1 MYHQHFGL
9 NEAPFS
15 IAVNPRYLFMSQR
28 HRDALAHLLYGVSGG
43 GGFILLTGEVGTGKT
58 TVNRCLL
65 EQLPDTTDLAIILNP
80 ALSAVELLATACD
93 ELKIDYPQGT
103 ESLKALTDAL
113 HRYLLDNYEQG
124 RKTVLMIDEAQHL
137 DFDVLEQIRLLTN
150 LETND
155 EKLLQIILI
164 GQPELTEKLSRPELR
179 QLNQRITARYNLQ
192 PLNLQET
199 TAYIRHRLEV
209 AGLRGGVSLFD
220 SAAVKQ
226 IHSLTRGIPRL
237 INVLCDRALL
247 GAYGQQRGRVN
258 KKLIAEA
265 AAEVFGDQ
273 ASASSAKNA
282 IGKRALLL
290 LMIAAASAGA
300 GYWFSE
306 GGRLNN
312 GTLMGD
318 AKPTADL
325 SADAISTG
333 NVSRAPSGVV
343 TSDLSKSAGSANSS
357 TTSSIDNAGTVSSS
371 TTLDGRGRL
380 VGEGNESSGVA
391 GFQASQPPGAITG
404 AITGNKADGAINNPN
419 FNATDGFGSA
429 QISAASPQQLM
440 SSAPVWELQ
449 IQEANERFW
458 QAASSTPVP
467 STVCPPPVITGLEC
481 TKQSVQVWN
490 DLMSLNRPVLLE
502 MVTDD
507 KFAAATLVLA
517 FRGASALTWT
527 PQGVL
532 EVPLGELADGWTGG
546 VQYLWQTPRGWTG
559 SVGLGDTSPVVDVVA
574 QMFATLDGMAAP
586 TVAAFGPALE
596 ARVRLFQENE
606 GIAADGVVGEQTILR
621 LNDRLGIGLTSQRA
635 LERSSMWLPKAS
647 TANGYQRDQR

>member
-93 ELKIDYPQGT
+93 ELKIEYPHGT

-113 HRYLLDNYEQG
+113 HRYLLDNHERG

-199 TAYIRHRLEV
+199 TAYIKHRLEI
-209 AGLRGGVSLFD
+209 AGLRGGVSLFE

-247 GAYGQQRGRVN
+247 GAYGQQRSRVN

-265 AAEVFGDQ
+265 AAEVFGEKAAVPSGQ
-273 ASASSAKNA
+273 SNV
-282 IGKRALLL
+282 GKRALFLIV
-290 LMIAAASAGA
+290 IAMASAIA
-300 GYWFSE
+300 GYWVTQSRISETNIQAPGPASDFSTRPDSSGSDTDNRFVEE
-306 GGRLNN
+306 GSSPQ
-312 GTLMGD
+312 
-318 AKPTADL
+318 A
-325 SADAISTG
+325 SVISPDKLANEINTG
-333 NVSRAPSGVV
+333 LDDNSFGQPRA
-343 TSDLSKSAGSANSS
+343 
-357 TTSSIDNAGTVSSS
+357 NAGLGQDI
-371 TTLDGRGRL
+371 TL
-380 VGEGNESSGVA
+380 
-391 GFQASQPPGAITG
+391 T
-404 AITGNKADGAINNPN
+404 
-419 FNATDGFGSA
+419 
-429 QISAASPQQLM
+429 
-440 SSAPVWELQ
+440 APVWELRV
-449 IQEANERFW
+449 QEASEWLW
-458 QAASSTPVP
+458 QAASNTPVP
-467 STVCPPPVITGLEC
+467 SSVCPPPKITGLSC
-481 TKQSVQVWN
+481 SKQEVNVWN
-490 DLMSLNRPVLLE
+490 DVMALNRPVLLDI
-502 MVTDD
+502 VTKD
-507 KFAAATLVLA
+507 KFAAAALVLA
-517 FRGASALTWT
+517 FGEATALMWT
-527 PQGVL
+527 RQGVL
-532 EVPLGELADGWTGG
+532 EVPLGELADSWTGG
-546 VQYLWQTPRGWTG
+546 VKYLWQAPQGWTG
-559 SVGLGDTSPVVDVVA
+559 SVGLGDTSPVVNVIA
-574 QMFATLDGMAAP
+574 QMFATLDGMAVP
-586 TVAAFGPALE
+586 TVTSFGPALE
-596 ARVRLFQENE
+596 ARVRLFQVSE

-635 LERSSMWLPKAS
+635 LERSSMWVTQTPAADS
-647 TANGYQRDQR
+647 YQRDQR

>member
-113 HRYLLDNYEQG
+113 HHYLLDNHERG

-209 AGLRGGVSLFD
+209 AGLRGGISLFE

-247 GAYGQQRGRVN
+247 GAYGQQRSRVN

-265 AAEVFGDQ
+265 AAEVFGEK
-273 ASASSAKNA
+273 AAIPSAQSNV
-282 IGKRALLL
+282 GKRALFLIV
-290 LMIAAASAGA
+290 IAMASAIA
-300 GYWFSE
+300 GYWVTQSRISE
-306 GGRLNN
+306 TNIQAPGP
-312 GTLMGD
+312 
-318 AKPTADL
+318 APDL
-325 SADAISTG
+325 STRSDSRVFDTDNRLVEEGSSRQAGVISPDKLANEINTG
-333 NVSRAPSGVV
+333 L
-343 TSDLSKSAGSANSS
+343 DDNSFGQPQA
-357 TTSSIDNAGTVSSS
+357 NAGLGQDI
-371 TTLDGRGRL
+371 TL
-380 VGEGNESSGVA
+380 
-391 GFQASQPPGAITG
+391 T
-404 AITGNKADGAINNPN
+404 
-419 FNATDGFGSA
+419 
-429 QISAASPQQLM
+429 
-440 SSAPVWELQ
+440 APVWELRV
-449 IQEANERFW
+449 QEASEWLW
-458 QAASSTPVP
+458 QAASNTPVP
-467 STVCPPPVITGLEC
+467 SSVCPPPKITGLSC
-481 TKQSVQVWN
+481 SKQDVDVWN
-490 DLMSLNRPVLLE
+490 DVMALNRPVLLE
-502 MVTDD
+502 IVTND
-507 KFAAATLVLA
+507 KFAAAALVLA
-517 FRGASALTWT
+517 FGETTALMWT
-527 PQGVL
+527 RQGVL
-532 EVPLGELADGWTGG
+532 EVALGELADSWTGG
-546 VQYLWQTPRGWTG
+546 VKYLWQAPQGWTG
-559 SVGLGDTSPVVDVVA
+559 SVGLGDTSPVVNVIA
-574 QMFATLDGMAAP
+574 QMFATLDGMAVP
-586 TVAAFGPALE
+586 TITSFGPALE
-596 ARVRLFQENE
+596 ARVRLFQVSE

-635 LERSSMWLPKAS
+635 LERSSMWVTQTPAGNS
-647 TANGYQRDQR
+647 YQRDQR

>member
-113 HRYLLDNYEQG
+113 HHYLLDNHERG

-209 AGLRGGVSLFD
+209 AGVRGGISLFE

-247 GAYGQQRGRVN
+247 GAYGQQRSRVN

-265 AAEVFGDQ
+265 AAEVFGEK
-273 ASASSAKNA
+273 AAIPSAQSNV
-282 IGKRALLL
+282 GKRALFLIV
-290 LMIAAASAGA
+290 IAMASAIA
-300 GYWFSE
+300 GYWVTQSRISETNIQAPGPAPDFSTHSDSRVFDTDNRLVEE
-306 GGRLNN
+306 GSSRQ
-312 GTLMGD
+312 
-318 AKPTADL
+318 ADV
-325 SADAISTG
+325 ISPDKLANEINTG
-333 NVSRAPSGVV
+333 L
-343 TSDLSKSAGSANSS
+343 DDNSFGQPQA
-357 TTSSIDNAGTVSSS
+357 NAGLGQDI
-371 TTLDGRGRL
+371 TL
-380 VGEGNESSGVA
+380 
-391 GFQASQPPGAITG
+391 T
-404 AITGNKADGAINNPN
+404 
-419 FNATDGFGSA
+419 
-429 QISAASPQQLM
+429 
-440 SSAPVWELQ
+440 APVWELRV
-449 IQEANERFW
+449 QEASEWLW
-458 QAASSTPVP
+458 QAASNTPVP
-467 STVCPPPVITGLEC
+467 SSVCPPPKITGLSC
-481 TKQSVQVWN
+481 SKQDVDVWN
-490 DLMSLNRPVLLE
+490 DVMALNRPVLLE
-502 MVTDD
+502 IVTND
-507 KFAAATLVLA
+507 KFAAAALVLA
-517 FRGASALTWT
+517 FGETTALMWT
-527 PQGVL
+527 RQGVL
-532 EVPLGELADGWTGG
+532 EVALGELADSWTGG
-546 VQYLWQTPRGWTG
+546 VKYLWQAPQGWTG
-559 SVGLGDTSPVVDVVA
+559 SVGLGDTSPVVNVIA
-574 QMFATLDGMAAP
+574 QMFATLDGMAVP
-586 TVAAFGPALE
+586 TITSFGPALE
-596 ARVRLFQENE
+596 ARVRLFQVSE

-635 LERSSMWLPKAS
+635 LERSSMWVTQTPAGNS
-647 TANGYQRDQR
+647 YQRDQR

>member
-93 ELKIDYPQGT
+93 ELKIEYPQGT

-113 HRYLLDNYEQG
+113 HRYLLANHERG

-137 DFDVLEQIRLLTN
+137 DFEVLEQIRLLTN

-199 TAYIRHRLEV
+199 TAYVRHRLEV
-209 AGLRGGVSLFD
+209 AGLRGGVSLFE
-220 SAAVKQ
+220 SAAIKQ

-247 GAYGQQRGRVN
+247 GAYGQQRSRVN

-265 AAEVFGDQ
+265 AAEVFGEKAAVPSGQ
-273 ASASSAKNA
+273 SNV
-282 IGKRALLL
+282 GKRALFLIV
-290 LMIAAASAGA
+290 IAMASAIA
-300 GYWFSE
+300 GYWVTQSRISETNIQAPGPASDFSTRPDSSASDTDDRFVEE
-306 GGRLNN
+306 G
-312 GTLMGD
+312 
-318 AKPTADL
+318 
-325 SADAISTG
+325 
-333 NVSRAPSGVV
+333 
-343 TSDLSKSAGSANSS
+343 SS
-357 TTSSIDNAGTVSSS
+357 P
-371 TTLDGRGRL
+371 
-380 VGEGNESSGVA
+380 
-391 GFQASQPPGAITG
+391 QASVISPDKLANEINTGLDDNSFGQPRAKVGLGQDITL
-404 AITGNKADGAINNPN
+404 T
-419 FNATDGFGSA
+419 
-429 QISAASPQQLM
+429 
-440 SSAPVWELQ
+440 APVWELRV
-449 IQEANERFW
+449 QEASEWLW
-458 QAASSTPVP
+458 QAASNTPVP
-467 STVCPPPVITGLEC
+467 SSVCPPPKITGLSC
-481 TKQSVQVWN
+481 SKQEVNVWN
-490 DLMSLNRPVLLE
+490 DVMALNRPVLLE
-502 MVTDD
+502 IVTED
-507 KFAAATLVLA
+507 KFAAAALALA
-517 FRGASALTWT
+517 FGETTALMWT
-527 PQGVL
+527 RQRVL
-532 EVPLGELADGWTGG
+532 EVPLGELADSWTGG
-546 VQYLWQTPRGWTG
+546 VRYLWQAPQGWTG
-559 SVGLGDTSPVVDVVA
+559 SVGLGDTSPVVNVIA
-574 QMFATLDGMAAP
+574 RMFATLDGMAVP
-586 TVAAFGPALE
+586 TVTSFGPALE
-596 ARVRLFQENE
+596 ARVRLFQVGE

-635 LERSSMWLPKAS
+635 LERSSMWVTQTPAADS
-647 TANGYQRDQR
+647 YQRDQR

>member
-113 HRYLLDNYEQG
+113 HRYLLDNHERG

-209 AGLRGGVSLFD
+209 AGLRSGVSLFE
-220 SAAVKQ
+220 STAVKQ
-226 IHSLTRGIPRL
+226 VHSLTRGIPRL

-247 GAYGQQRGRVN
+247 GAYGQQRSRVN

-265 AAEVFGDQ
+265 AAEVFGEKAAVPSVQ
-273 ASASSAKNA
+273 SNV
-282 IGKRALLL
+282 GKRALLL
-290 LMIAAASAGA
+290 LLVAAASAAA
-300 GYWFSE
+300 GYWVSQSDVSE
-306 GGRLNN
+306 S
-312 GTLMGD
+312 GTLARG
-318 AKPTADL
+318 L
-325 SADAISTG
+325 SSDSSSDSFY
-333 NVSRAPSGVV
+333 VS
-343 TSDLSKSAGSANSS
+343 SAGPDASVSDTDKASLEDGSGQISQQSAVISRNKLGTEVS
-357 TTSSIDNAGTVSSS
+357 AGIG
-371 TTLDGRGRL
+371 DG
-380 VGEGNESSGVA
+380 
-391 GFQASQPPGAITG
+391 GFSQPQV
-404 AITGNKADGAINNPN
+404 NADYGQGVPP
-419 FNATDGFGSA
+419 
-429 QISAASPQQLM
+429 AAP
-440 SSAPVWELQ
+440 AWELR

-458 QAASSTPVP
+458 QAASNTPVP
-467 STVCPPPVITGLEC
+467 STVCPPPKITGLSC
-481 TKQSVQVWN
+481 SKQAVNVWN
-490 DLMSLNRPVLLE
+490 DVMSLNRPVLLE
-502 MVTDD
+502 MVTKD
-507 KFAAATLVLA
+507 KFAAAALVLA
-517 FRGASALTWT
+517 FGDATALTWT
-527 PQGVL
+527 RQGIL
-532 EVPLGELADGWTGG
+532 EVPLGELADSWTGG
-546 VQYLWQTPRGWTG
+546 VQYLWQAPQGWIG
-559 SVGLGDTSPVVDVVA
+559 SVGLGNTSPVVNVIA

-586 TVAAFGPALE
+586 NVASFGPALE
-596 ARVRLFQENE
+596 ARVRLFQESE
-606 GIAADGVVGEQTILR
+606 GIDADGVVGEQTILR

-635 LERSSMWLPKAS
+635 LERSSMWVTQA
-647 TANGYQRDQR
+647 TVAADYQRGQR

>member
-113 HRYLLDNYEQG
+113 HRYLLDNYERG

-164 GQPELTEKLSRPELR
+164 GQPELTEKLLRPELR

-199 TAYIRHRLEV
+199 TAYIRHRLEI
-209 AGLRGGVSLFD
+209 AGLRGGVSLFE

-247 GAYGQQRGRVN
+247 GAYGQQRSRVD
-258 KKLIAEA
+258 KTLIAEA
-265 AAEVFGDQ
+265 AAEVFGEK
-273 ASASSAKNA
+273 AAVPVSKSSV
-282 IGKRALLL
+282 GKRALLVFF
-290 LMIAAASAGA
+290 IAVASAA
-300 GYWFSE
+300 VGYWVSQSDVSERSTSARGPASDLSSGFSS
-306 GGRLNN
+306 
-312 GTLMGD
+312 
-318 AKPTADL
+318 DL
-325 SADAISTG
+325 SAGPDAS
-333 NVSRAPSGVV
+333 V
-343 TSDLSKSAGSANSS
+343 SDLNDGLSGDRSTQPSQPLAVISRDTLGNEFKAG
-357 TTSSIDNAGTVSSS
+357 
-371 TTLDGRGRL
+371 L
-380 VGEGNESSGVA
+380 GEG
-391 GFQASQPPGAITG
+391 
-404 AITGNKADGAINNPN
+404 
-419 FNATDGFGSA
+419 GFG
-429 QISAASPQQLM
+429 QPRLNAALEQEVTLA
-440 SSAPVWELQ
+440 APVWELRV
-449 IQEANERFW
+449 QEANERFW
-458 QAASSTPVP
+458 QAASNTPAP
-467 STVCPPPVITGLEC
+467 STVCPPPKITGLSC
-481 TKQSVQVWN
+481 SKQAVNVWN
-490 DLMSLNRPVLLE
+490 DVMALNRPVLLE
-502 MVTDD
+502 IVTKD
-507 KFAAATLVLA
+507 KFAAAALVLGFGESTA
-517 FRGASALTWT
+517 IAWT
-527 PQGVL
+527 RQGIL
-532 EVPLGELADGWTGG
+532 EVPLGELADSWTGG
-546 VQYLWQTPRGWTG
+546 VQYLWQAPQGWDG
-559 SVGLGDTSPVVDVVA
+559 SVGLGNTSPLVNVIA
-574 QMFATLDGMAAP
+574 QMFATLDEM
-586 TVAAFGPALE
+586 TVPPVTSFGPALE
-596 ARVRLFQENE
+596 ARVRLFQESE
-606 GIAADGVVGEQTILR
+606 GITADGVVGEQTILR

-635 LERSSMWLPKAS
+635 VERSSMWVTKVS
-647 TANGYQRDQR
+647 EVGGYQRGQR

>member
-113 HRYLLDNYEQG
+113 HRYLLDNHERG

-209 AGLRGGVSLFD
+209 AGLRSGVSLFE

-226 IHSLTRGIPRL
+226 IHNLTRGIPRL

-247 GAYGQQRGRVN
+247 GAYAQQRSRVN

-265 AAEVFGDQ
+265 AAEVFGEKAAVPSVQ
-273 ASASSAKNA
+273 SNV
-282 IGKRALLL
+282 GKRALLVL
-290 LMIAAASAGA
+290 VVAAASAAA
-300 GYWFSE
+300 GYWVSQSDVSE
-306 GGRLNN
+306 SNILARGP
-312 GTLMGD
+312 
-318 AKPTADL
+318 ASDL
-325 SADAISTG
+325 SAGSDAS
-333 NVSRAPSGVV
+333 VSDNDN
-343 TSDLSKSAGSANSS
+343 DLSGRSS
-357 TTSSIDNAGTVSSS
+357 TQPSQQSVVISRNKLGTEVNAGIG
-371 TTLDGRGRL
+371 DGGFSQPK
-380 VGEGNESSGVA
+380 VNADFGQGVA
-391 GFQASQPPGAITG
+391 P
-404 AITGNKADGAINNPN
+404 
-419 FNATDGFGSA
+419 
-429 QISAASPQQLM
+429 AAPT
-440 SSAPVWELQ
+440 WELR
-449 IQEANERFW
+449 IQEANQRFW
-458 QAASSTPVP
+458 QAASNTPVP
-467 STVCPPPVITGLEC
+467 STVCPPPKITGLSC
-481 TKQSVQVWN
+481 SKQAVNVWN
-490 DLMSLNRPVLLE
+490 DVMSLNRPVLLE
-502 MVTDD
+502 MVTKD
-507 KFAAATLVLA
+507 KFAAAALVLA
-517 FRGASALTWT
+517 FGDARALTWT
-527 PQGVL
+527 RQGIL
-532 EVPLGELADGWTGG
+532 EVPLGELADSWTGG
-546 VQYLWQTPRGWTG
+546 VQYLWQAPQGWTG
-559 SVGLGDTSPVVDVVA
+559 SVGLGSTSPVVDVIA

-586 TVAAFGPALE
+586 KVESFGPALE
-596 ARVRLFQENE
+596 ARVRLFQERE

-635 LERSSMWLPKAS
+635 LERSSMWVTQA
-647 TANGYQRDQR
+647 TMAGGYKRGQR

>member
-113 HRYLLDNYEQG
+113 HHYLLDNHERG

-209 AGLRGGVSLFD
+209 AGLRGGISLFE

-247 GAYGQQRGRVN
+247 GAYGQQRSRVN

-265 AAEVFGDQ
+265 AAEVFGEK
-273 ASASSAKNA
+273 AAIPSAQSNV
-282 IGKRALLL
+282 GKRALFLIV
-290 LMIAAASAGA
+290 IAMASAIA
-300 GYWFSE
+300 GYWVTQSRISETNIQAPGPAPDFSTHSDSRVFDTDNRLVEE
-306 GGRLNN
+306 GSSRQ
-312 GTLMGD
+312 
-318 AKPTADL
+318 ADV
-325 SADAISTG
+325 ISPDKLANEINTG
-333 NVSRAPSGVV
+333 L
-343 TSDLSKSAGSANSS
+343 DDNSFGQPQA
-357 TTSSIDNAGTVSSS
+357 NAGLGQD
-371 TTLDGRGRL
+371 TTL
-380 VGEGNESSGVA
+380 
-391 GFQASQPPGAITG
+391 T
-404 AITGNKADGAINNPN
+404 
-419 FNATDGFGSA
+419 
-429 QISAASPQQLM
+429 
-440 SSAPVWELQ
+440 APVWELRV
-449 IQEANERFW
+449 QEASEWLW
-458 QAASSTPVP
+458 QAASNTPVP
-467 STVCPPPVITGLEC
+467 SSVCPPPKITGLSC
-481 TKQSVQVWN
+481 SKQDVDVWN
-490 DLMSLNRPVLLE
+490 DVMALNRPVLLE
-502 MVTDD
+502 IVTND
-507 KFAAATLVLA
+507 KFAAAALVLA
-517 FRGASALTWT
+517 FGETTALMWT
-527 PQGVL
+527 RQGVL
-532 EVPLGELADGWTGG
+532 EVALGELADSWTGG
-546 VQYLWQTPRGWTG
+546 VKYLWQAPQGWTG
-559 SVGLGDTSPVVDVVA
+559 SVGLGDTSPVVNVIA
-574 QMFATLDGMAAP
+574 QMFATLDGMAVP
-586 TVAAFGPALE
+586 TITSFGPALE
-596 ARVRLFQENE
+596 ARVRLFQVSE

-635 LERSSMWLPKAS
+635 LERSSMWVTQTPAGNS
-647 TANGYQRDQR
+647 YQRDQR

>member
-93 ELKIDYPQGT
+93 ELKIDYPKGT

-113 HRYLLDNYEQG
+113 HNYLLDNHERG

-164 GQPELTEKLSRPELR
+164 GQPELTDKLSRPELR

-209 AGLRGGVSLFD
+209 AGLRGGVSLFE

-247 GAYGQQRGRVN
+247 GAYGQQRSRVN

-265 AAEVFGDQ
+265 AAEVFGDKAAAPSVQ
-273 ASASSAKNA
+273 GSAGKRLLLVLLIAVASAAAGYWVSQSDVAENNASARVPASDLPAGSDTRLSDTDNGSLGGSSTQTSQQSGVIPRNA
-282 IGKRALLL
+282 LVNELN
-290 LMIAAASAGA
+290 AGA
-300 GYWFSE
+300 GD
-306 GGRLNN
+306 GGA
-312 GTLMGD
+312 G
-318 AKPTADL
+318 KPQ
-325 SADAISTG
+325 
-333 NVSRAPSGVV
+333 V
-343 TSDLSKSAGSANSS
+343 
-357 TTSSIDNAGTVSSS
+357 
-371 TTLDGRGRL
+371 
-380 VGEGNESSGVA
+380 
-391 GFQASQPPGAITG
+391 
-404 AITGNKADGAINNPN
+404 
-419 FNATDGFGSA
+419 
-429 QISAASPQQLM
+429 SAALGLGITPA
-440 SSAPVWELQ
+440 APVWELQ

-458 QAASSTPVP
+458 QAASNTPVP
-467 STVCPPPVITGLEC
+467 STVCPPPKITGLSC
-481 TKQSVQVWN
+481 SKQSVNVWN
-490 DLMSLNRPVLLE
+490 DVMSLNRPVLLDL
-502 MVTDD
+502 VTKD
-507 KFAAATLVLA
+507 KFAAAALVLA
-517 FRGASALTWT
+517 FGESTAFTWT
-527 PQGVL
+527 RQGVI
-532 EVPLGELADGWTGG
+532 EVPLAELAEAWTGSI
-546 VQYLWQTPRGWTG
+546 QYLWQAPQGWTG
-559 SVGLGDTSPVVDVVA
+559 SVGLGSTSPVVDVIA
-574 QMFATLDGMAAP
+574 QMFATLDGMEAP
-586 TVAAFGPALE
+586 TVASFGPALK
-596 ARVRLFQENE
+596 ARVRLFQTSA

-635 LERSSMWLPKAS
+635 LERSSLWERQDSAGS
-647 TANGYQRDQR
+647 SYQGNKR

>member
-113 HRYLLDNYEQG
+113 HRYLLDNHERG

-199 TAYIRHRLEV
+199 TAYIRHRLKV
-209 AGLRGGVSLFD
+209 AGLRSGVSLFE

-226 IHSLTRGIPRL
+226 IHNLTRGIPRL

-247 GAYGQQRGRVN
+247 GAYGQQRSRVN

-265 AAEVFGDQ
+265 AAEVFGEKTAVPVSQ
-273 ASASSAKNA
+273 SNV
-282 IGKRALLL
+282 GKRALLAL
-290 LMIAAASAGA
+290 LVVAASAAG
-300 GYWFSE
+300 GYWLNQSNVSE
-306 GGRLNN
+306 SNILARGP
-312 GTLMGD
+312 
-318 AKPTADL
+318 ASDL
-325 SADAISTG
+325 SAGPDAS
-333 NVSRAPSGVV
+333 VSDNDY
-343 TSDLSKSAGSANSS
+343 DLSGRSS
-357 TTSSIDNAGTVSSS
+357 TQPSQQPAVISRNKLGNEINAGIV
-371 TTLDGRGRL
+371 DG
-380 VGEGNESSGVA
+380 
-391 GFQASQPPGAITG
+391 GFSQPEV
-404 AITGNKADGAINNPN
+404 
-419 FNATDGFGSA
+419 
-429 QISAASPQQLM
+429 SAALGQDITPTVP
-440 SSAPVWELQ
+440 AWELR

-458 QAASSTPVP
+458 QAASNTPVP
-467 STVCPPPVITGLEC
+467 STVCPPPKITGLSC
-481 TKQSVQVWN
+481 SKQAVNVWN
-490 DLMSLNRPVLLE
+490 DVMSLNRPVLLE
-502 MVTDD
+502 MVTKD
-507 KFAAATLVLA
+507 KFAAAALVLA
-517 FRGASALTWT
+517 FGDARALTWT
-527 PQGVL
+527 RQGIL
-532 EVPLGELADGWTGG
+532 EVPLGELADSWTGG
-546 VQYLWQTPRGWTG
+546 VQYLWQAPQGWTG
-559 SVGLGDTSPVVDVVA
+559 SVGLGSNSPVVDVIA

-586 TVAAFGPALE
+586 KVESFGPALE
-596 ARVRLFQENE
+596 ARVRLFQERE

-635 LERSSMWLPKAS
+635 LERSSMWVTQA
-647 TANGYQRDQR
+647 TVAGGYQRGQR

>member
-93 ELKIDYPQGT
+93 ELKIEYPQGT

-113 HRYLLDNYEQG
+113 HRYLLANYERG

-199 TAYIRHRLEV
+199 TAYIKHRLEI
-209 AGLRGGVSLFD
+209 AGLRGGVSLFE

-247 GAYGQQRGRVN
+247 GAYGQQRSRVN

-265 AAEVFGDQ
+265 AAEVFGEK
-273 ASASSAKNA
+273 AAIPSAQSNV
-282 IGKRALLL
+282 GKRALFLIV
-290 LMIAAASAGA
+290 IAMASAIA
-300 GYWFSE
+300 GYWVTQSRISETNIQAPGPASDFSTRPDSSGSDTDNRFVEE
-306 GGRLNN
+306 GSSPQ
-312 GTLMGD
+312 
-318 AKPTADL
+318 A
-325 SADAISTG
+325 SVISPDKLANEINTG
-333 NVSRAPSGVV
+333 LDDNSFGQPRA
-343 TSDLSKSAGSANSS
+343 
-357 TTSSIDNAGTVSSS
+357 NAGLGQDI
-371 TTLDGRGRL
+371 TL
-380 VGEGNESSGVA
+380 
-391 GFQASQPPGAITG
+391 T
-404 AITGNKADGAINNPN
+404 
-419 FNATDGFGSA
+419 
-429 QISAASPQQLM
+429 
-440 SSAPVWELQ
+440 APVWELRV
-449 IQEANERFW
+449 QEASEWLW
-458 QAASSTPVP
+458 QAASNTPVP
-467 STVCPPPVITGLEC
+467 SSVCPPPKITGLSC
-481 TKQSVQVWN
+481 SKQEVNVWN
-490 DLMSLNRPVLLE
+490 DVMALNRPVLLDI
-502 MVTDD
+502 VTKD
-507 KFAAATLVLA
+507 KFAAAALVLA
-517 FRGASALTWT
+517 FGEATALMWT
-527 PQGVL
+527 RQGVL
-532 EVPLGELADGWTGG
+532 EVPLGELADSWTGG
-546 VQYLWQTPRGWTG
+546 VKYLWQAPQGWTG
-559 SVGLGDTSPVVDVVA
+559 SVGLGDTSPVVNVIA
-574 QMFATLDGMAAP
+574 QMFATLDGMAVP
-586 TVAAFGPALE
+586 TVTSFGPALE
-596 ARVRLFQENE
+596 ARVRLFQVSE

-635 LERSSMWLPKAS
+635 LERSSMWVTQTPAADS
-647 TANGYQRDQR
+647 YQRDQR

>member
-1 MYHQHFGL
+1 
-9 NEAPFS
+9 
-15 IAVNPRYLFMSQR
+15 
-28 HRDALAHLLYGVSGG
+28 
-43 GGFILLTGEVGTGKT
+43 
-58 TVNRCLL
+58 
-65 EQLPDTTDLAIILNP
+65 
-80 ALSAVELLATACD
+80 
-93 ELKIDYPQGT
+93 
-103 ESLKALTDAL
+103 
-113 HRYLLDNYEQG
+113 
-124 RKTVLMIDEAQHL
+124 
-137 DFDVLEQIRLLTN
+137 
-150 LETND
+150 
-155 EKLLQIILI
+155 
-164 GQPELTEKLSRPELR
+164 
-179 QLNQRITARYNLQ
+179 LQ

-306 GGRLNN
+306 GDRLNN

-429 QISAASPQQLM
+429 QISAASTQQLM

>member
-113 HRYLLDNYEQG
+113 HRYLLDNYERG

-273 ASASSAKNA
+273 AGASSAKNA
-282 IGKRALLL
+282 VGKRALLL
-290 LMIAAASAGA
+290 LMIASASAGA

-306 GGRLNN
+306 GGRLNSS
-312 GTLMGD
+312 TLMGG
-318 AKPTADL
+318 AKRSADL
-325 SADAISTG
+325 GADAIGTG

-343 TSDLSKSAGSANSS
+343 TSELSTSAGSANSS
-357 TTSSIDNAGTVSSS
+357 TDNAGTVSSS

-380 VGEGNESSGVA
+380 VGEGHASSGVA

-419 FNATDGFGSA
+419 FNATDGLGSA
-429 QISAASPQQLM
+429 QTSAASTQQLM
-440 SSAPVWELQ
+440 SSTPTWELQ
-449 IQEANERFW
+449 IQVANERFW

-467 STVCPPPVITGLEC
+467 STICPPPTITGLEC

-517 FRGASALTWT
+517 FREVSALTWT

-546 VQYLWQTPRGWTG
+546 VQYLWQSPRGWTG
-559 SVGLGDTSPVVDVVA
+559 SIGLGDTSPVVDVVA
-574 QMFATLDGMAAP
+574 QMFAILDGMAAP

-596 ARVRLFQENE
+596 ARVRMFQENE

-635 LERSSMWLPKAS
+635 LDRSSMWLPQAS
-647 TANGYQRDQR
+647 AANGYQRDQR

>member
-113 HRYLLDNYEQG
+113 HRYLLDNHERG

-192 PLNLQET
+192 PLNLQGDNGLHSG
-199 TAYIRHRLEV
+199 IGWRLQACAV
-209 AGLRGGVSLFD
+209 AVSLFE

-247 GAYGQQRGRVN
+247 GAYGQQRSRVN

-265 AAEVFGDQ
+265 AAEVFGEKAALPISQ
-273 ASASSAKNA
+273 SSL
-282 IGKRALLL
+282 GKRVGL
-290 LMIAAASAGA
+290 
-300 GYWFSE
+300 YC
-306 GGRLNN
+306 
-312 GTLMGD
+312 
-318 AKPTADL
+318 L
-325 SADAISTG
+325 SLWR
-333 NVSRAPSGVV
+333 V
-343 TSDLSKSAGSANSS
+343 
-357 TTSSIDNAGTVSSS
+357 
-371 TTLDGRGRL
+371 
-380 VGEGNESSGVA
+380 
-391 GFQASQPPGAITG
+391 
-404 AITGNKADGAINNPN
+404 
-419 FNATDGFGSA
+419 
-429 QISAASPQQLM
+429 PQ
-440 SSAPVWELQ
+440 
-449 IQEANERFW
+449 
-458 QAASSTPVP
+458 
-467 STVCPPPVITGLEC
+467 
-481 TKQSVQVWN
+481 
-490 DLMSLNRPVLLE
+490 
-502 MVTDD
+502 
-507 KFAAATLVLA
+507 
-517 FRGASALTWT
+517 
-527 PQGVL
+527 QGVL
-532 EVPLGELADGWTGG
+532 GEPVGSIRK
-546 VQYLWQTPRGWTG
+546 QYLGACPC
-559 SVGLGDTSPVVDVVA
+559 S
-574 QMFATLDGMAAP
+574 
-586 TVAAFGPALE
+586 
-596 ARVRLFQENE
+596 
-606 GIAADGVVGEQTILR
+606 
-621 LNDRLGIGLTSQRA
+621 
-635 LERSSMWLPKAS
+635 
-647 TANGYQRDQR
+647 

>member
-113 HRYLLDNYEQG
+113 HRYLLDNHERG

-209 AGLRGGVSLFD
+209 AGLRGGISLFE

-226 IHSLTRGIPRL
+226 IHNLTRGIPRL

-247 GAYGQQRGRVN
+247 GAYGQQRSRVN

-265 AAEVFGDQ
+265 AAEVFGEKAVVPVSQ
-273 ASASSAKNA
+273 SNV
-282 IGKRALLL
+282 GKRALLAL
-290 LMIAAASAGA
+290 LVAAVSAAA
-300 GYWFSE
+300 GYWVSQSDVSE
-306 GGRLNN
+306 SNILARGP
-312 GTLMGD
+312 
-318 AKPTADL
+318 ASDL
-325 SADAISTG
+325 SAGSDAS
-333 NVSRAPSGVV
+333 VSDNDN
-343 TSDLSKSAGSANSS
+343 DLSGRSS
-357 TTSSIDNAGTVSSS
+357 TQPSQQSVVISRNKLGTEVNAGIG
-371 TTLDGRGRL
+371 DG
-380 VGEGNESSGVA
+380 
-391 GFQASQPPGAITG
+391 GFSQPKV
-404 AITGNKADGAINNPN
+404 NADIGQGVTP
-419 FNATDGFGSA
+419 
-429 QISAASPQQLM
+429 AAPI
-440 SSAPVWELQ
+440 WELR
-449 IQEANERFW
+449 IQEANQRFW
-458 QAASSTPVP
+458 QAASNTPVP
-467 STVCPPPVITGLEC
+467 STVCPPPKITGLSC
-481 TKQSVQVWN
+481 SKQAVNVWN
-490 DLMSLNRPVLLE
+490 DVMSLNRPVLLE
-502 MVTDD
+502 MVTKD
-507 KFAAATLVLA
+507 KFAAAALVLA
-517 FRGASALTWT
+517 FGDARALTWT
-527 PQGVL
+527 RQGIL
-532 EVPLGELADGWTGG
+532 EVPLGELADSWTGG
-546 VQYLWQTPRGWTG
+546 VQYLWQAPQGWTG
-559 SVGLGDTSPVVDVVA
+559 SVGLGSTSPVVDVIA

-586 TVAAFGPALE
+586 QVESFGPALE
-596 ARVRLFQENE
+596 ARVRLFQERE

-635 LERSSMWLPKAS
+635 LERSSMWVTQA
-647 TANGYQRDQR
+647 TVAGGYQRGQR

>member
-113 HRYLLDNYEQG
+113 HHYLLDNHERG

-209 AGLRGGVSLFD
+209 AGLRGGISLFE

-247 GAYGQQRGRVN
+247 GAYGQQRSRVN

-265 AAEVFGDQ
+265 AAEVFGEK
-273 ASASSAKNA
+273 AAIPSAQSNV
-282 IGKRALLL
+282 GKRALFLIV
-290 LMIAAASAGA
+290 IAMASAIA
-300 GYWFSE
+300 GYWVTQSRISETNIQAPGPAPDFSTHSDSRVFDTDNRLVEE
-306 GGRLNN
+306 GSSRQ
-312 GTLMGD
+312 
-318 AKPTADL
+318 ADV
-325 SADAISTG
+325 ISPDKLANEINTG
-333 NVSRAPSGVV
+333 L
-343 TSDLSKSAGSANSS
+343 DDNSFGQPQA
-357 TTSSIDNAGTVSSS
+357 NAGLGQDI
-371 TTLDGRGRL
+371 TL
-380 VGEGNESSGVA
+380 
-391 GFQASQPPGAITG
+391 T
-404 AITGNKADGAINNPN
+404 
-419 FNATDGFGSA
+419 
-429 QISAASPQQLM
+429 
-440 SSAPVWELQ
+440 APVWELRV
-449 IQEANERFW
+449 QEASEWLW
-458 QAASSTPVP
+458 QAASNTPVP
-467 STVCPPPVITGLEC
+467 SSVCPPPKITGLSC
-481 TKQSVQVWN
+481 SKQDVDVWN
-490 DLMSLNRPVLLE
+490 DVMALNRPVMLE
-502 MVTDD
+502 IVTND
-507 KFAAATLVLA
+507 KFAAAALVLA
-517 FRGASALTWT
+517 FGETTALMWT
-527 PQGVL
+527 RQGVL
-532 EVPLGELADGWTGG
+532 EVALGELADSWTGG
-546 VQYLWQTPRGWTG
+546 VKYLWQAPQGWTG
-559 SVGLGDTSPVVDVVA
+559 SVGLGDTSPVVNVIA
-574 QMFATLDGMAAP
+574 QMFATLDGMAVP
-586 TVAAFGPALE
+586 TITSFGPALE
-596 ARVRLFQENE
+596 ARVRLFQVSE

-635 LERSSMWLPKAS
+635 LERSSMWVTQTPAGNS
-647 TANGYQRDQR
+647 YQRDQR

>member
-113 HRYLLDNYEQG
+113 HRYLLDNHERG

-209 AGLRGGVSLFD
+209 AGLRSGVSLFE

-226 IHSLTRGIPRL
+226 IHNLTRGIPRL

-247 GAYGQQRGRVN
+247 GAYGQQRSRVN

-265 AAEVFGDQ
+265 AAEVFGEKV
-273 ASASSAKNA
+273 AVPSAQSKV
-282 IGKRALLL
+282 GKRALLAL
-290 LMIAAASAGA
+290 LVAAVSAVA
-300 GYWFSE
+300 GYWVSQSDVSE
-306 GGRLNN
+306 SDTQARGPAS
-312 GTLMGD
+312 D
-318 AKPTADL
+318 
-325 SADAISTG
+325 SSY
-333 NVSRAPSGVV
+333 VS
-343 TSDLSKSAGSANSS
+343 SAGPDASASD
-357 TTSSIDNAGTVSSS
+357 TDNASLEDGSGQGSQQSAMISSNK
-371 TTLDGRGRL
+371 LGMEVNAGIGDGDFSQLRGNADF
-380 VGEGNESSGVA
+380 GQGVT
-391 GFQASQPPGAITG
+391 P
-404 AITGNKADGAINNPN
+404 
-419 FNATDGFGSA
+419 
-429 QISAASPQQLM
+429 AAP
-440 SSAPVWELQ
+440 AWELR

-458 QAASSTPVP
+458 QAASNTPVP
-467 STVCPPPVITGLEC
+467 STVCPTPKITGLSC
-481 TKQSVQVWN
+481 SKQAVNVWN
-490 DLMSLNRPVLLE
+490 DVMSLNRPVLLE
-502 MVTDD
+502 MVTKD
-507 KFAAATLVLA
+507 KFAAAALVLA
-517 FRGASALTWT
+517 FGDATALTWT
-527 PQGVL
+527 RQGIL
-532 EVPLGELADGWTGG
+532 EVPLGELADSWTGG
-546 VQYLWQTPRGWTG
+546 VQYLWQAPQGWIG
-559 SVGLGDTSPVVDVVA
+559 SVGLGNTSPVVNVIA

-586 TVAAFGPALE
+586 NVTSFGPALE
-596 ARVRLFQENE
+596 ARVRLFQESE

-635 LERSSMWLPKAS
+635 LERSSTWVTQAS
-647 TANGYQRDQR
+647 VAGGYQRGQR

>member
-113 HRYLLDNYEQG
+113 HRYLLDNHERG

-199 TAYIRHRLEV
+199 TAYIRHRLKV
-209 AGLRGGVSLFD
+209 AGLRSGVSLFE

-226 IHSLTRGIPRL
+226 IHNLTRGIPRL

-247 GAYGQQRGRVN
+247 GAYGQQRSRVN

-265 AAEVFGDQ
+265 AAEVFGEKAAVPVSQ
-273 ASASSAKNA
+273 SNV
-282 IGKRALLL
+282 GKRALLAL
-290 LMIAAASAGA
+290 LVAAASAAG
-300 GYWFSE
+300 GYWLNQSNVSE
-306 GGRLNN
+306 SNILARGP
-312 GTLMGD
+312 
-318 AKPTADL
+318 ASDL
-325 SADAISTG
+325 SAGPDAS
-333 NVSRAPSGVV
+333 VSDNDY
-343 TSDLSKSAGSANSS
+343 DLSGRSS
-357 TTSSIDNAGTVSSS
+357 TQPSQQPAVISRNKLGNEINAGIV
-371 TTLDGRGRL
+371 DG
-380 VGEGNESSGVA
+380 
-391 GFQASQPPGAITG
+391 GFSQPEV
-404 AITGNKADGAINNPN
+404 
-419 FNATDGFGSA
+419 
-429 QISAASPQQLM
+429 SAALGQDITPTVP
-440 SSAPVWELQ
+440 AWELR

-458 QAASSTPVP
+458 QAASNTPVP
-467 STVCPPPVITGLEC
+467 STVCPPPKITGLSC
-481 TKQSVQVWN
+481 SKQAVNVWN
-490 DLMSLNRPVLLE
+490 DVMSLNRPVLLE
-502 MVTDD
+502 MVTKD
-507 KFAAATLVLA
+507 KFAAAALVLA
-517 FRGASALTWT
+517 FGDARALTWT
-527 PQGVL
+527 RQGIL
-532 EVPLGELADGWTGG
+532 EVPLGELADSWTGG
-546 VQYLWQTPRGWTG
+546 VQYLWQAPQGWTG
-559 SVGLGDTSPVVDVVA
+559 SVGLGSNSPVVDVIA

-586 TVAAFGPALE
+586 KVESFGPALE
-596 ARVRLFQENE
+596 ARVRLFQERE

-635 LERSSMWLPKAS
+635 LERSSMWVTQA
-647 TANGYQRDQR
+647 TVAGGYQRGQR

>member
-113 HRYLLDNYEQG
+113 HRYLLDNHERG

-199 TAYIRHRLEV
+199 TAYIRHRLEI
-209 AGLRGGVSLFD
+209 AGLRGGVSLFE

-247 GAYGQQRGRVN
+247 GAYGQQRSRVN
-258 KKLIAEA
+258 KKLISEA
-265 AAEVFGDQ
+265 AAEVFGERAAVPISQ
-273 ASASSAKNA
+273 SSLGTRAWLVFLVAVASAAVGCWVSQLEVSESNTSARGPAADFSS
-282 IGKRALLL
+282 
-290 LMIAAASAGA
+290 
-300 GYWFSE
+300 
-306 GGRLNN
+306 
-312 GTLMGD
+312 
-318 AKPTADL
+318 DL
-325 SADAISTG
+325 SARPNAS
-333 NVSRAPSGVV
+333 VSG
-343 TSDLSKSAGSANSS
+343 TDNGLLGDSS
-357 TTSSIDNAGTVSSS
+357 TQLLQQSAVISRNKV
-371 TTLDGRGRL
+371 
-380 VGEGNESSGVA
+380 GNEVNADIGD
-391 GFQASQPPGAITG
+391 GDISQPQVNVALVKSITP
-404 AITGNKADGAINNPN
+404 A
-419 FNATDGFGSA
+419 
-429 QISAASPQQLM
+429 
-440 SSAPVWELQ
+440 APVWELRV
-449 IQEANERFW
+449 QEASERLW
-458 QAASSTPVP
+458 QAASNTPVP
-467 STVCPPPVITGLEC
+467 STVCPPPKITGLSC
-481 TKQSVQVWN
+481 SKQSVNVWN
-490 DLMSLNRPVLLE
+490 DVMALNRPVLLE
-502 MVTDD
+502 IVTKD
-507 KFAAATLVLA
+507 KFAGAALVLA
-517 FRGASALTWT
+517 FGETTALTWT
-527 PQGVL
+527 RQGVL
-532 EVPLGELADGWTGG
+532 EVSLGELADSWTGSI
-546 VQYLWQTPRGWTG
+546 QYLWQAPQGWAG
-559 SVGLGDTSPVVDVVA
+559 SVGLGNTSPVVNVIA
-574 QMFATLDGMAAP
+574 QMFATLDGMTAP
-586 TVAAFGPALE
+586 NVTSFGPALE
-596 ARVRLFQENE
+596 ARVRLFQESE

-635 LERSSMWLPKAS
+635 LERSSMWVTQDSA
-647 TANGYQRDQR
+647 AGGYQRGQR

>member
-113 HRYLLDNYEQG
+113 HRYLLDNHERG

-199 TAYIRHRLEV
+199 TAYISHRLKV
-209 AGLRGGVSLFD
+209 AGLRSGVSLFE

-226 IHSLTRGIPRL
+226 THNLTRGIPRL

-247 GAYGQQRGRVN
+247 GAYGQQRSRVN

-265 AAEVFGDQ
+265 AAEVFGEKAAVPVSQ
-273 ASASSAKNA
+273 SNV
-282 IGKRALLL
+282 GKRALLAL
-290 LMIAAASAGA
+290 LVAAASAAG
-300 GYWFSE
+300 GYWLNQSNVSE
-306 GGRLNN
+306 SNILARGP
-312 GTLMGD
+312 
-318 AKPTADL
+318 ASDL
-325 SADAISTG
+325 SAGPDAS
-333 NVSRAPSGVV
+333 VSDNDY
-343 TSDLSKSAGSANSS
+343 DLSGRSS
-357 TTSSIDNAGTVSSS
+357 TQPSQQPAVISRNKLGNEINAGIV
-371 TTLDGRGRL
+371 DG
-380 VGEGNESSGVA
+380 
-391 GFQASQPPGAITG
+391 GFSQPEV
-404 AITGNKADGAINNPN
+404 
-419 FNATDGFGSA
+419 
-429 QISAASPQQLM
+429 SAALGQDITPTVP
-440 SSAPVWELQ
+440 AWELR

-458 QAASSTPVP
+458 QAASNTPVP
-467 STVCPPPVITGLEC
+467 STVCPPPKITGLSC
-481 TKQSVQVWN
+481 SKQAVNVWN
-490 DLMSLNRPVLLE
+490 DVMSLNRPVLLE
-502 MVTDD
+502 MVTKD
-507 KFAAATLVLA
+507 KFAAAALVLA
-517 FRGASALTWT
+517 FGDARALTWT
-527 PQGVL
+527 RQGIL
-532 EVPLGELADGWTGG
+532 EVPLGELADSWTGG
-546 VQYLWQTPRGWTG
+546 VQYLWQAPQGWTG
-559 SVGLGDTSPVVDVVA
+559 SVGLGSNSPVVDVIA

-586 TVAAFGPALE
+586 KVESFGPALE
-596 ARVRLFQENE
+596 ARVRLFQERE

-635 LERSSMWLPKAS
+635 LERSSMWVTQA
-647 TANGYQRDQR
+647 TVAGGYQRGQR